1 MTSTDPSL
9 FLLKSLNDPQRHKCS
24 CHFEK
29 NQERHWRHR
38 VTGGRGWRL
47 SECPEW
53 PRPRHWPHHCPLWRE
68 WDHNRREWLRL
79 LFSLTVSFSSGE
91 GGSLCFHVSTAK
103 DNRCSSEW
111 SHILQILT
119 GPIISHC
126 FKYLLVYKNSL
137 SQAAPLLNIGDSL
150 QSHSQRSLASLPW
163 HT

>member
-1 MTSTDPSL
+1 MTPRDT
-9 FLLKSLNDPQRHKCS
+9 NV
-24 CHFEK
+24 
-29 NQERHWRHR
+29 R
-38 VTGGRGWRL
+38 VILRKTKRGTVGTEWLVAGDGGWVNAQSGH
-47 SECPEW
+47 C
-53 PRPRHWPHHCPLWRE
+53 PRHWPHHCPLWRE

-103 DNRCSSEW
+103 DNCCSSEW

-119 GPIISHC
+119 GPITSHC

>member
-1 MTSTDPSL
+1 MTLRDTNVRVILRKTKRGIGGTEWLAAGDGGWVNAQSGHCP
-9 FLLKSLNDPQRHKCS
+9 
-24 CHFEK
+24 
-29 NQERHWRHR
+29 RHR
-38 VTGGRGWRL
+38 
-47 SECPEW
+47 
-53 PRPRHWPHHCPLWRE
+53 PHHYPLWRE
-68 WDHNRREWLRL
+68 WDRNREWLCL

-103 DNRCSSEW
+103 DNCYSSEW

-119 GPIISHC
+119 GPITSHC